1 MLSADERAAWGGLRY
16 VHATLVRQLDADLQ
30 AAHGVSLLAYEVLL
44 LLWRAA
50 DRRLAL
56 ADLAALA
63 VLSLSGM
70 SHLADRLER
79 DRLVLRQ
86 PSATDRRQTYAVLT
100 AEGQALVRAAQRT
113 HREGVRRAFLGRL
126 SPAQIAALGRCWEQ
140 IIPGDQFAMRR
151 KA

>member
-16 VHATLVRQLDADLQ
+16 VHATLVRQLEADLQ
-30 AAHGVSLLAYEVLL
+30 SAHGLSLLAYEVLL

-86 PSATDRRQTYAVLT
+86 PSTTDRRQTYAVLT
-100 AEGQALVRAAQRT
+100 AEGQAMVRAAQRT

-126 SPAQIAALGRCWEQ
+126 SPAQIAVLVRCWEQ
-140 IIPGDQFAMRR
+140 IIPGAQFAMRR

>member
-16 VHATLVRQLDADLQ
+16 VHTTLVRQLDTDLQ
-30 AAHGVSLLAYEVLL
+30 SAHGVSLLAYEVLL

-79 DRLVLRQ
+79 ARLVLRQ

-100 AEGQALVRAAQRT
+100 AEGLALIRAAHRT
-113 HREGVRRAFLGRL
+113 HRESIRRAFLDRL
-126 SPAQIAALGRCWEQ
+126 SPAQITALGHCWEQ
-140 IIPGDQFAMRR
+140 IRPGAQSAMRR

>member
-16 VHATLVRQLDADLQ
+16 VHTTLVRQLDTDLQ
-30 AAHGVSLLAYEVLL
+30 SAHGVSLLAYEVLL

-63 VLSLSGM
+63 VLSLSGI

-113 HREGVRRAFLGRL
+113 HREL
-126 SPAQIAALGRCWEQ
+126 SLIH
-140 IIPGDQFAMRR
+140 I
-151 KA
+151 

>member
-1 MLSADERAAWGGLRY
+1 MLSADEREAWGGLRY

-30 AAHGVSLLAYEVLL
+30 SAHGVSLLAYEVLL

-56 ADLAALA
+56 ADLAGLA

-86 PSATDRRQTYAVLT
+86 RSATDRRQTYAVLT
-100 AEGQALVRAAQRT
+100 AEGQSLVRAAHRT
-113 HREGVRRAFLGRL
+113 HREGIRRAFLNRL

-140 IIPGDQFAMRR
+140 IIPGTQLAMRR